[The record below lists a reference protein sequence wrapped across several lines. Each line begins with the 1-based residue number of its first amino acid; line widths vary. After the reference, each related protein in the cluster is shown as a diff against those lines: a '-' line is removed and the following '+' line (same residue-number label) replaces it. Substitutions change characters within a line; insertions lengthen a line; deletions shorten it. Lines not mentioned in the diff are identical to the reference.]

1 MPLLALNGP
10 SGDRVANAVY
20 PSLAVDSEG
29 HPLDGNN
36 NYILYFDKGKLPPV
50 DAFWSVTAYDVE
62 CYLIPNV
69 MKRQALGDRDKLV
82 TNADGS
88 ADFYLQ
94 ADSPGAGK
102 EANWLPVA
110 KAPFTLLMRLYSPRD
125 EILDGSW
132 TPHWYSG

>member
-1 MPLLALNGP
+1 
-10 SGDRVANAVY
+10 
-20 PSLAVDSEG
+20 
-29 HPLDGNN
+29 
-36 NYILYFDKGKLPPV
+36 
-50 DAFWSVTAYDVE
+50 
-62 CYLIPNV
+62 

-88 ADFYLQ
+88 VDFYLQ

-125 EILDGSW
+125 QHPSNIGVPFSAPDLPPVDAFSQIPCANE
-132 TPHWYSG
+132 PCP